1 MIKFPKRITY
11 YQMIIDCT
19 YLLLVLTYSVSIT
32 FTKRIQICEIE
43 QKIRR
48 LKQDLELGEVER
60 NIQNE
65 R

>member
-1 MIKFPKRITY
+1 MIKFPTRITY

-32 FTKRIQICEIE
+32 FTKRIQICEIV

>member
-32 FTKRIQICEIE
+32 FTKRIQICEIV

>member
-1 MIKFPKRITY
+1 MIKIPKRITY

-32 FTKRIQICEIE
+32 FTKRIQICEIV
-43 QKIRR
+43 QKTRR